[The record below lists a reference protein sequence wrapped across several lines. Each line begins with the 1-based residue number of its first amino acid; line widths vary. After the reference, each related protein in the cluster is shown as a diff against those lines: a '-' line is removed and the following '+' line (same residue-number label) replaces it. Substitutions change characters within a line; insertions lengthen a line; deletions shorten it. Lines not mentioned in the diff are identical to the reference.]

1 MTHTVLEP
9 LPNPG
14 DGATCPFD
22 LPPALSRWQ
31 EEEPVRR
38 ISVESGGSAWLVTR
52 HEDVRTALSDHRLS
66 ADRNL
71 PGFPHMR
78 ADEPPMPPGTF
89 SQYDPPEHS
98 RIRRMLT
105 KAFMPKNV
113 EKLKPLIRATVAE
126 LLDTMERQP
135 QPADLY
141 RDFAVRLPTL
151 TMCELLG
158 VPYQDR
164 AVFQENTQAILNLEL
179 PGAEVAAAFGRMT
192 AYISDLLDAK
202 ALAPQDDLVSELA
215 VERVATGELT
225 KVEAIGAIA
234 LLLIAGHDTTATNIS
249 LATIVLL
256 REPGHVRRLLAEPEA
271 VPGAVEELLRYLPG
285 LDTGV
290 RRIATA
296 DLEIG
301 GVTVRAGE
309 GVILALN
316 AANRD
321 PRVYDR
327 ADRLDFDRDRGGRS
341 SLAWGHGIHKCL
353 GLSLARAQLQIALPA
368 LFERFPGLRVA
379 VPFEEID
386 FRYNSLFFSVHKLP
400 VAW

>member
-1 MTHTVLEP
+1 MTDIALEP

-14 DGATCPFD
+14 DEGTCPFD
-22 LPPALSRWQ
+22 LPSALAKWR

-52 HEDVRTALSDHRLS
+52 HEDVRTALGDHRLS
-66 ADRNL
+66 ADRNR
-71 PGFPHMR
+71 PGFPHLR

-89 SQYDPPEHS
+89 AQYDPPEHT

-113 EKLKPLIRATVAE
+113 EKLKSLIRETVDE
-126 LLDTMERQP
+126 LLDAMERQP

-141 RDFAVRLPTL
+141 RDFALRLPTL
-151 TMCELLG
+151 TMCGLLG
-158 VPYQDR
+158 VPYDDR
-164 AVFQENTQAILNLEL
+164 AVFQENTQAILNLGL
-179 PGAEVAAAFGRMT
+179 PGAEVTAAYERML
-192 AYISDLLDAK
+192 AYIGELLDAK
-202 ALAPQDDLVSELA
+202 GLAPQDDLVSELA

-225 KVEAIGAIA
+225 KVEAIGVIA
-234 LLLIAGHDTTATNIS
+234 LLLISGHDTTATSIS
-249 LATIVLL
+249 LGTIALL
-256 REPGHVRRLLAEPEA
+256 REPDRLRRLLAEPDT

-285 LDTGV
+285 LHTGV

-301 GVTVRAGE
+301 GVTIRAGE
-309 GVILALN
+309 GVIMALN

-321 PRVYDR
+321 PRVHDR
-327 ADRLDFDRDRGGRS
+327 ADRLDFDRDRVGRS

-353 GLSLARAQLQIALPA
+353 GQSLARAQLQIALPA
-368 LFERFPGLRVA
+368 LFERFPGLRLA

-386 FRYNSLFFSVHKLP
+386 FRDKALFFSVHKLP

>member
-14 DGATCPFD
+14 DGAACFD

-179 PGAEVAAAFGRMT
+179 PGA
-192 AYISDLLDAK
+192 
-202 ALAPQDDLVSELA
+202 
-215 VERVATGELT
+215 
-225 KVEAIGAIA
+225 
-234 LLLIAGHDTTATNIS
+234 
-249 LATIVLL
+249 
-256 REPGHVRRLLAEPEA
+256 RRWP
-271 VPGAVEELLRYLPG
+271 PPS
-285 LDTGV
+285 
-290 RRIATA
+290 
-296 DLEIG
+296 G
-301 GVTVRAGE
+301 G
-309 GVILALN
+309 
-316 AANRD
+316 
-321 PRVYDR
+321 
-327 ADRLDFDRDRGGRS
+327 
-341 SLAWGHGIHKCL
+341 
-353 GLSLARAQLQIALPA
+353 
-368 LFERFPGLRVA
+368 
-379 VPFEEID
+379 
-386 FRYNSLFFSVHKLP
+386 
-400 VAW
+400 